1 MFQHPGNSS
10 KTTQLVCVYG
20 YELAL
25 GRRISEEGPKVE
37 ELTMPAAA
45 HFCYFVSNKSWDKT
59 KASSSSSTYAV
70 ETSMSDMSDEQVTI
84 TNPIRYFPALA
95 WFGLAI
101 TTSMREG
108 ANF

>member
-37 ELTMPAAA
+37 ELTMPVGAN
-45 HFCYFVSNKSWDKT
+45 FSSYVSNKSWDT
-59 KASSSSSTYAV
+59 TEASSSSSKYSV
-70 ETSMSDMSDEQVTI
+70 VTSMSDMSDDQVSI
-84 TNPIRYFPALA
+84 TAPIRCFPALV
-95 WFGLAI
+95 WFGLH
-101 TTSMREG
+101 SG
-108 ANF
+108 